1 MKAPPP
7 MSPSEASVLHT
18 PSESE
23 SDTERLQEEHAGWTH
38 TAASPGAPGTPGT
51 QPGANSAPL
60 LCFSLNSDQTEADS
74 SGSSGCALGRQQE
87 TVADNHQGSLREG
100 CGNMQAIKGSLE
112 DSSGRQGCPRQSWGR
127 SSRKFL
133 SSTWELVTE
142 MHMPKLLTFLLASL
156 HKDSEF

>member
-1 MKAPPP
+1 
-7 MSPSEASVLHT
+7 
-18 PSESE
+18 
-23 SDTERLQEEHAGWTH
+23 
-38 TAASPGAPGTPGT
+38 
-51 QPGANSAPL
+51 
-60 LCFSLNSDQTEADS
+60 
-74 SGSSGCALGRQQE
+74 
-87 TVADNHQGSLREG
+87 
-100 CGNMQAIKGSLE
+100 MQAIKGSLE